1 MTGAGRR
8 NATLPTRYVRDAA
21 SPDSSG
27 ALQLRPGGKRVA
39 PGLALRALPGTRSR
53 WSLARRLGSALH
65 AVVGYGRTSPPDAF
79 GRFRSRWSLA
89 RRLGSALHAA
99 VGYGK
104 ASPPERRWEVPLPAS
119 GALVVYWG
127 TLRFMDVYAVLIR
140 TFSFAT
146 AGETRLR
153 VRIHKKTYG
162 KTYAV
167 NHPRNKERALDFD
180 GYVVKNLDTLENI
193 EKNIPLFS
201 RDSSRRPL

>member
-65 AVVGYGRTSPPDAF
+65 AAVGYGRTSPPDAF

-99 VGYGK
+99 VGYGR
-104 ASPPERRWEVPLPAS
+104 ASHPDAFSAVRFPASAAPGSNRAAPGLALPRPARDPLPLVA
-119 GALVVYWG
+119 GALFG
-127 TLRFMDVYAVLIR
+127 RCPSRGGRIR
-140 TFSFAT
+140 ENFA
-146 AGETRLR
+146 
-153 VRIHKKTYG
+153 
-162 KTYAV
+162 
-167 NHPRNKERALDFD
+167 
-180 GYVVKNLDTLENI
+180 
-193 EKNIPLFS
+193 S
-201 RDSSRRPL
+201 

>member
-65 AVVGYGRTSPPDAF
+65 AAVGYGRASPPDAF
-79 GRFRSRWSLA
+79 GRFRSRL
-89 RRLGSALHAA
+89 RRLWYIGGRFALWT
-99 VGYGK
+99 
-104 ASPPERRWEVPLPAS
+104 SI
-119 GALVVYWG
+119 
-127 TLRFMDVYAVLIR
+127 RFLIR

-146 AGETRLR
+146 AGGNATAGE
-153 VRIHKKTYG
+153 
-162 KTYAV
+162 
-167 NHPRNKERALDFD
+167 NPQ
-180 GYVVKNLDTLENI
+180 KNLPD
-193 EKNIPLFS
+193 PLAS
-201 RDSSRRPL
+201 RAGSCLFRRRRGSARYTVLLLKAEGPS